1 MPGPRS
7 PRALSAARCRLPG
20 WLHAVF
26 TAISHCPRGTAFC
39 LPQCLVAVLFPAL
52 DAPVPVL
59 AGGKAVAA
67 PGVATAV
74 RAGPR
79 TAWSRRSRGR
89 GIGLIRRTTSH
100 RSRNPPEVM
109 PVSTITPPAQAPV
122 PTARGYRKGRAAR
135 GLALLD

>member
-79 TAWSRRSRGR
+79 TAWSRSQP
-89 GIGLIRRTTSH
+89 RTGDWAD
-100 RSRNPPEVM
+100 PENN
-109 PVSTITPPAQAPV
+109 ITPLQESPGGDHVAGLPRPAAAGPRV
-122 PTARGYRKGRAAR
+122 RA
-135 GLALLD
+135 